1 MNAGKWRKWIFNLA
15 VIIAAGMIFIF
26 NVLTPAM
33 SDDLFYGKEVSAAG
47 SILGLIQQ
55 EYNQYMTWSGRSVCH
70 LILRCFLSMDKMVF
84 NVFNSIVF
92 VMLTLC
98 IYWNIDHKKKYD
110 TGVFLLVNLLLW
122 LFGVVFRQTVLWETG
137 ACNYLWG
144 AAIILGFLTCY
155 RYALN
160 HSDNLRHEAVW
171 TVLLPVFGILAG
183 WCNENTSGGG
193 LLFILI
199 LLGIYCFERRGHKGI
214 IRPWMITGPAGQ
226 LTGFLFMILAP
237 GNFIRGQLKEE
248 EHTGIFA
255 LVSRFQKIIL
265 AVRDNFLVL
274 LIIGLFLFVIINCQK
289 KSWSVIVKICRNGI
303 LWTFIFTATCF
314 ALVLTPEPMPRAYFG
329 AGVFLIIAVVQ
340 FFVDVEEKEAVFR
353 SLKNGLLAVL
363 CLIMFFTYMDSG
375 ADMARIYREYHER
388 EVYLEQKAEEGA
400 REVTVPLLRPDFE
413 TEYSDGYNS
422 DIQED
427 PGYWINVAYAG
438 CYGFDSV
445 SGVPREDWTDY

>member
-248 EHTGIFA
+248 EHTGILRWFPA
-255 LVSRFQKIIL
+255 SRRLFWPCEII
-265 AVRDNFLVL
+265 
-274 LIIGLFLFVIINCQK
+274 
-289 KSWSVIVKICRNGI
+289 SWFS
-303 LWTFIFTATCF
+303 
-314 ALVLTPEPMPRAYFG
+314 
-329 AGVFLIIAVVQ
+329 
-340 FFVDVEEKEAVFR
+340 
-353 SLKNGLLAVL
+353 
-363 CLIMFFTYMDSG
+363 
-375 ADMARIYREYHER
+375 
-388 EVYLEQKAEEGA
+388 
-400 REVTVPLLRPDFE
+400 
-413 TEYSDGYNS
+413 
-422 DIQED
+422 
-427 PGYWINVAYAG
+427 
-438 CYGFDSV
+438 
-445 SGVPREDWTDY
+445 

>member
-1 MNAGKWRKWIFNLA
+1 
-15 VIIAAGMIFIF
+15 
-26 NVLTPAM
+26 
-33 SDDLFYGKEVSAAG
+33 
-47 SILGLIQQ
+47 
-55 EYNQYMTWSGRSVCH
+55 
-70 LILRCFLSMDKMVF
+70 
-84 NVFNSIVF
+84 
-92 VMLTLC
+92 
-98 IYWNIDHKKKYD
+98 
-110 TGVFLLVNLLLW
+110 
-122 LFGVVFRQTVLWETG
+122 
-137 ACNYLWG
+137 
-144 AAIILGFLTCY
+144 
-155 RYALN
+155 
-160 HSDNLRHEAVW
+160 
-171 TVLLPVFGILAG
+171 
-183 WCNENTSGGG
+183 
-193 LLFILI
+193 
-199 LLGIYCFERRGHKGI
+199 
-214 IRPWMITGPAGQ
+214 MITGPAGQ

-237 GNFIRGQLKEE
+237 GNFIRGQLEE

-274 LIIGLFLFVIINCQK
+274 LIIGLLLFVIIKCQK
-289 KSWSVIVKICRNGI
+289 KSWLAIVKICRNGI
-303 LWTFIFTATCF
+303 LWMLIFTATCF

-329 AGVFLIIAVVQ
+329 AGVFLVIAVVQ

-413 TEYSDGYNS
+413 TVYSDGYNS

-438 CYGFDSV
+438 YYGFDSV
-445 SGVPREDWTDY
+445 SGVPREDWTEY